1 MKIFTRLPLRKEQGK
16 IEAMDNLLPY
26 LKESATVRRIKKGG
40 NVLFQGEIPR
50 SVMIVRDGVVRAYT
64 ITSSGEERIV
74 ALYSKD
80 EIVPLA
86 WALDQAPNALFYYD
100 ALSEVRVLTVPKQ
113 VFLDAVMNNQ
123 DILRSMIRFVTD
135 EYTALLFRITG
146 LGQSRAIE
154 KIGYT
159 LYYLLFRYGVEKPG
173 GTFAIDIKMSQTVIA
188 ALVGLTRESTT
199 KNLKILKDKGI
210 IDYTNSTYTVNKAR
224 LEGFLGEDAFRD
236 LTL

>member
-1 MKIFTRLPLRKEQGK
+1 
-16 IEAMDNLLPY
+16 MDSLLSH
-26 LKESATVRRIKKGG
+26 LKTSTTVRRIKKGG

-50 SVMIVRDGVVRAYT
+50 SVMIVRDGIIRAYT

-74 ALYSKD
+74 ALFSKGG
-80 EIVPLA
+80 IVPLA
-86 WALDQAPNALFYYD
+86 WALDEAPNALFYYD

-113 VFLDAVMNNQ
+113 DFLTAVTG
-123 DILRSMIRFVTD
+123 DRSLMLQMLKFVTS

-159 LYYLLFRYGVEKPG
+159 LYYLLFRYGIPKAN
-173 GTFAIDIKMSQTVIA
+173 GTYSIDIKMSQTVIA

-199 KNLKILKDKGI
+199 KNLKILKDKGVI
-210 IDYTNSTYTVNKAR
+210 TYTNSTYTINKTK
-224 LEGFLGEDAFRD
+224 LESFLGEDAFRD
-236 LTL
+236 LSL

>member
-1 MKIFTRLPLRKEQGK
+1 
-16 IEAMDNLLPY
+16 MDSLLPY
-26 LKESATVRRIKKGG
+26 LKDSSTIRRIKKGG

-74 ALYSKD
+74 SLFGKGD
-80 EIVPLA
+80 IIPLA
-86 WALDQAPNALFYYD
+86 WALNEAPNALFYYD

-113 VFLDAVMNNQ
+113 VFLDTIMN
-123 DILRSMIRFVTD
+123 DTELLKTMISFVTS

-159 LYYLLFRYGVEKPG
+159 LYYLLFRYGTPKADG
-173 GTFAIDIKMSQTVIA
+173 KYSIDIKMSQTVIA

-199 KNLKILKDKGI
+199 KNLKMLKDKSI
-210 IDYTNSTYTVNKAR
+210 ISYTNSTYTIDKLR
-224 LEGFLGEDAFRD
+224 LENFLGEDAFRD
-236 LTL
+236 LSL

>member
-1 MKIFTRLPLRKEQGK
+1 ME
-16 IEAMDNLLPY
+16 NLLSH
-26 LKESATVRRIKKGG
+26 LKDYSTVRRIKKGG

-50 SVMIVRDGVVRAYT
+50 SVMIVRDGVIRAYT

-74 ALYSKD
+74 SLFSKGD
-80 EIVPLA
+80 IIPLG
-86 WALDQAPNALFYYD
+86 WALGTAPNALFYYD
-100 ALSEVRVLTVPKQ
+100 ALVDARVLTVPKQ
-113 VFLDAVMNNQ
+113 VFLDTVMREPE
-123 DILRSMIRFVTD
+123 ILKSMLGFVTN

-159 LYYLLFRYGVEKPG
+159 LYYLLYRYGVEKANG
-173 GTFAIDIKMSQTVIA
+173 RFAITVKMSQNVIA

-210 IDYTNSTYTVNKAR
+210 IAYHNSTYTINKHK
-224 LEGFLGEDAFRD
+224 LEKFLGEDAFRD
-236 LTL
+236 LSL

>member
-1 MKIFTRLPLRKEQGK
+1 
-16 IEAMDNLLPY
+16 MDSLLPY
-26 LKESATVRRIKKGG
+26 LKDTATVRRIKKGG

-74 ALYSKD
+74 ALFSKGD
-80 EIVPLA
+80 IIPLA

-113 VFLDAVMNNQ
+113 AFTQVIMSDKELLAQMVK
-123 DILRSMIRFVTD
+123 FVTG

-146 LGQSRAIE
+146 LNQSRAIE

-159 LYYLLFRYGVEKPG
+159 LYYLLFRYGTPKAG
-173 GTFAIDIKMSQTVIA
+173 DKYSIDVKMSQTVIA

-199 KNLKILKDKGI
+199 KNLKLLKEKGVI
-210 IDYTNSTYTVNKAR
+210 TYTNSTYTINKTK
-224 LEGFLGEDAFRD
+224 LENFLGEDAFRD
-236 LTL
+236 LSL

>member
-1 MKIFTRLPLRKEQGK
+1 
-16 IEAMDNLLPY
+16 MDSLLPY
-26 LKESATVRRIKKGG
+26 LKKSATVRRIKKGG

-74 ALYSKD
+74 SLFSKGD
-80 EIVPLA
+80 IIPLA
-86 WALDQAPNALFYYD
+86 WALGEAPNALFYYD

-113 VFLDAVMNNQ
+113 AFLNTLMN
-123 DILRSMIRFVTD
+123 DKELLASMVKFVTN

-159 LYYLLFRYGVEKPG
+159 LYYLLFRYGVEKAG
-173 GTFAIDIKMSQTVIA
+173 GKYAIDIKMSQTVIA

-199 KNLKILKDKGI
+199 KNLKILKDKGVI
-210 IDYTNSTYTVNKAR
+210 SYTNSTYTINKAK
-224 LEGFLGEDAFRD
+224 LESFLGEDAFRD
-236 LTL
+236 LAL

>member
-1 MKIFTRLPLRKEQGK
+1 
-16 IEAMDNLLPY
+16 MDSLLPHI
-26 LKESATVRRIKKGG
+26 KEFATVRRIKKGG

-74 ALYSKD
+74 ALFSKGD
-80 EIVPLA
+80 IISLA
-86 WALDQAPNALFYYD
+86 WALGEVPNALFYYD

-113 VFLDAVMNNQ
+113 TFLDAVMNDRELLAQ
-123 DILRSMIRFVTD
+123 MVKFVTS

-146 LGQSRAIE
+146 LNQSRAIE

-159 LYYLLFRYGVEKPG
+159 LYYLLFRYGTPKANG
-173 GTFAIDIKMSQTVIA
+173 RYGIDVKMSQTVIA

-199 KNLKILKDKGI
+199 KNLKFLKEKGI
-210 IDYTNSTYTVNKAR
+210 ITYTNSTYTINKTK
-224 LEGFLGEDAFRD
+224 LENFLGEDAFRD
-236 LTL
+236 LSLQ

>member
-1 MKIFTRLPLRKEQGK
+1 
-16 IEAMDNLLPY
+16 MDSLLPY

-74 ALYSKD
+74 SLFSKGD
-80 EIVPLA
+80 IIPLA
-86 WALDQAPNALFYYD
+86 WALGEAPNSLFYYD
-100 ALSEVRVLTVPKQ
+100 ALSEVRVLTIPKQ
-113 VFLDAVMNNQ
+113 KFQDTVMNNPEL
-123 DILRSMIRFVTD
+123 LRSMIKFVTT
-135 EYTALLFRITG
+135 ELTALLFRITG

-159 LYYLLFRYGVEKPG
+159 LYYLLFRYGIPKPNG
-173 GTFAIDIKMSQTVIA
+173 RYAIDIKMSQTVIA

-199 KNLKILKDKGI
+199 KNLKLLKDKGI
-210 IDYTNSTYTVNKAR
+210 ISYSNSTYTINKTR
-224 LEGFLGEDAFRD
+224 LESFLGEDAFRD
-236 LTL
+236 LNL

>member
-1 MKIFTRLPLRKEQGK
+1 
-16 IEAMDNLLPY
+16 MDNLLPY
-26 LKESATVRRIKKGG
+26 LKDFSTVRRIKKGG

-50 SVMIVRDGVVRAYT
+50 SVMIVRDGVIRAYT

-74 ALYSKD
+74 SLFSKGD
-80 EIVPLA
+80 IIPLG
-86 WALDQAPNALFYYD
+86 WAIGNVPNALFYYD
-100 ALSEVRVLTVPKQ
+100 ALVDTRVLTVPKQ
-113 VFLDAVMNNQ
+113 IFLDTVMT
-123 DILRSMIRFVTD
+123 DPELLKSMVSFVAN

-159 LYYLLFRYGVEKPG
+159 LYYLLYRYGVEKSYG
-173 GTFAIDIKMSQTVIA
+173 RFAINLKMSQNVIA

-210 IDYTNSTYTVNKAR
+210 ISYSNSNYTINKHK
-224 LEGFLGEDAFRD
+224 LEKFLGEDAFRD
-236 LTL
+236 LSL

>member
-1 MKIFTRLPLRKEQGK
+1 
-16 IEAMDNLLPY
+16 MDNLLPY
-26 LKESATVRRIKKGG
+26 LKDSATVRRIKKGG

-74 ALYSKD
+74 ALFSKGD
-80 EIVPLA
+80 IVPLA
-86 WALDQAPNALFYYD
+86 WALGEAPNALFYYD

-113 VFLDAVMNNQ
+113 VFLDTVMNDNEL
-123 DILRSMIRFVTD
+123 LRTLVRFVTA

-159 LYYLLFRYGVEKPG
+159 LYYLLFRYGTPKTG
-173 GTFAIDIKMSQTVIA
+173 GKYAIDIKMSQTVIA

-199 KNLKILKDKGI
+199 KNLKLLKDKGI
-210 IDYTNSTYTVNKAR
+210 ISYTNSTYTVNKTR
-224 LEGFLGEDAFRD
+224 LENFLGEDAFRD